1 MLHAAI
7 RPTSHLVYLFG
18 NVFSKSGGPIGLA
31 YMGPDQSIHLV
42 LQDNSPFRSLH
53 FSPLIDTGNVTYDVF
68 VTSPPNISLDT
79 STIGLCSVLDGMATI
94 SFTSIPAQTATI
106 YMLLQDTDGERTY

>member
-18 NVFSKSGGPIGLA
+18 NVFSESGGPIGLA
-31 YMGPDQSIHLV
+31 YMDPDQSIHLV

-53 FSPLIDTGNVTYDVF
+53 FSPLIDTGNVKYDVF
-68 VTSPPNISLDT
+68 VTFPPNLT
-79 STIGLCSVLDGMATI
+79 STKGLVGWTI
-94 SFTSIPAQTATI
+94 SFKWQT
-106 YMLLQDTDGERTY
+106 E